1 MVMDIYSAIATNIL
15 VMILAIG
22 LYFGFCIFLNRFH
35 KLVYGKETIFAFIP
49 ICNVYLLGKL
59 AVNNTVGILLAF
71 LGFLPSFL
79 PETISYIISTP
90 YQIAVIGLFI
100 YSIIKYFKRKKDW
113 RYNN

>member
-15 VMILAIG
+15 VIILAIG

-35 KLVYGKETIFAFIP
+35 KLVYGKETILAFVP
-49 ICNVYLLGKL
+49 ICNTYLLGKL
-59 AVNNTVGILLAF
+59 AVNNAVGIFLVV

-79 PETISYIISTP
+79 PEAISYIVSTL
-90 YQIAVIGLFI
+90 YEIGVIGLFL